1 MLKTRKGTLLWRV
14 FETDSSFWTEMEEE
28 VVYVCM
34 LMDEIENGAISALRY
49 IYRKQKKEEEVDLH
63 RISCYFNG
71 IKRTASTALTKYKES
86 LEAVL
91 KKEEERLRGTYQCI
105 GCSKRFE
112 YPEFDEDEDHEPM
125 CEECT
130 REYWRICEEEE

>member
-1 MLKTRKGTLLWRV
+1 MKYRKGTLLWRV
-14 FETDSSFWTEMEEE
+14 FETDSSFWTERDKE
-28 VVYVCM
+28 VIHISNVI
-34 LMDEIENGAISALRY
+34 EIINHHSDLAIRY
-49 IYRKQKKEEEVDLH
+49 IGRKKEKVDLNH
-63 RISCYFNG
+63 ISNYL
-71 IKRTASTALTKYKES
+71 IDIRDRSSQLLSKYKES

-130 REYWRICEEEE
+130 REYWRICEEE